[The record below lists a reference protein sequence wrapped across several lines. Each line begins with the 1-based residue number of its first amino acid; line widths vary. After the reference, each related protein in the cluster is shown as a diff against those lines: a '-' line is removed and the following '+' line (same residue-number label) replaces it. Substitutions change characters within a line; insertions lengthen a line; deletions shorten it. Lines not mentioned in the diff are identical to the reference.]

1 MTQYTITLDHEQ
13 VMMVLGSLETTGTML
28 DQMDEYK
35 IDPVTKSLFEVNK
48 TTSNLIRKQTGLFQ

>member
-1 MTQYTITLDHEQ
+1 
-13 VMMVLGSLETTGTML
+13 MMVLGSLETTGTML